1 MSSGSDSEY
10 HSQSHVGM
18 SIGASEDKDM
28 HILLGLCWKLYL
40 LGSRINTAASQKH
53 PVVKHGGC
61 KAHWNMRDRT
71 LWKL

>member
-1 MSSGSDSEY
+1 MSSGSDSEN
-10 HSQSHVGM
+10 HSQSHVVM
-18 SIGASEDKDM
+18 PIGASEDKDM

-40 LGSRINTAASQKH
+40 LGSRLNTAASQKN